1 MDYLLN
7 NFTQSF
13 VCRVSHRQRELQK
26 RKLTWT
32 QVYVRTLRTWLEVTS
47 FSFVMKITNHQ
58 NEAQFTPYQDT
69 KPVIYRRRR
78 LQYCFSWIQ
87 FQNHDQ
93 TLQRNETTDITN
105 FRQSQGKE
113 TISND
118 NNKVIIITFQISLSV
133 SVELKG
139 NKITPT
145 ISNTIQHNLLS
156 GHHASMMHASLT
168 RHFCVTCFKI
178 VALDPVFHR
187 ANLTLGTRDFELILQ
202 FSFLFFFLSWTLWKY
217 WPYM

>member
-32 QVYVRTLRTWLEVTS
+32 QVYVRTLRTWLEVTVTS

-93 TLQRNETTDITN
+93 TLQRNETTDIPN

-118 NNKVIIITFQISLSV
+118 SNTVIIITFQISLSV

-145 ISNTIQHNLLS
+145 VSNTIQHNLLWLS
-156 GHHASMMHASLT
+156 RKYDACVTYASLL
-168 RHFCVTCFKI
+168 RH
-178 VALDPVFHR
+178 L
-187 ANLTLGTRDFELILQ
+187 L
-202 FSFLFFFLSWTLWKY
+202 
-217 WPYM
+217 